1 LKLDRYVK
9 KLQTIQFILILI
21 YGQIHQQKSLPV
33 LVNNFNSQDFCKAI
47 NLNSISVSQLSR
59 RLNHLSPQALHTL
72 FHEMTLS
79 LHSKIGVGAAIK
91 QIGPLHIIDSST
103 ITLSLTKYPWA
114 KYRKSKS
121 GIKLHLQLKFWDG
134 HLYPDAATFTCAK
147 VADSKEL
154 DKLVVEAQNIMH
166 VFDRGYIDYKR
177 FDEYCKHGI
186 RFTSRLKDSAIVTVI
201 SENPVIPGGVIRRD
215 CIVKLGDGKTQMQH
229 ELRLIEVLD
238 TQGNLLS
245 ILTNDLKAS
254 AEEIGQIYRYRWQ
267 IELFFKW
274 IKQHFSVKHFYATSP
289 NAVEN
294 QIYIALIAYCLLQL
308 LKLETGYSKSLLQM
322 TRVLTECIYESY
334 DEFVQKLHFKS
345 SRTSKG
351 KRKTDF
357 ETEYLIIERQV
368 LDALNPSYIDN
379 LAFELLY

>member
-1 LKLDRYVK
+1 
-9 KLQTIQFILILI
+9 
-21 YGQIHQQKSLPV
+21 
-33 LVNNFNSQDFCKAI
+33 
-47 NLNSISVSQLSR
+47 
-59 RLNHLSPQALHTL
+59 
-72 FHEMTLS
+72 
-79 LHSKIGVGAAIK
+79 
-91 QIGPLHIIDSST
+91 
-103 ITLSLTKYPWA
+103 
-114 KYRKSKS
+114 
-121 GIKLHLQLKFWDG
+121 LKFWDG
-134 HLYPDAATFTCAK
+134 HLYPDAATLTCAK

-154 DKLVVEAQNIMH
+154 EKLVVEDPHIMH

-186 RFTSRLKDSAIVTVI
+186 RFTSRLKDSAIVTII
-201 SENPVIPGGVIRRD
+201 SENPIIPGGVIRRD

-267 IELFFKW
+267 IKLFFKW

-308 LKLETGYSKSLLQM
+308 LKLETGCSKSLLHM

-345 SRTSKG
+345 SRTS
-351 KRKTDF
+351 RSESDQSQS
-357 ETEYLIIERQV
+357 LSI
-368 LDALNPSYIDN
+368 
-379 LAFELLY
+379 